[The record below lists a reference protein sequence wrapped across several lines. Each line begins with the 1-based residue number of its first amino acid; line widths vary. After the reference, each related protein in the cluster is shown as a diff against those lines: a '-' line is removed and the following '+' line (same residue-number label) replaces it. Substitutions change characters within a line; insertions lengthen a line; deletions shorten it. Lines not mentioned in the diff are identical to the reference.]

1 MFSKDERPPRR
12 APIQADGVSWPFLI
26 LVVLTLFAIWRFSG
40 SGPSSILNPNASARA
55 VTPRGDLAADEK
67 TTIEIFQKVA
77 PSVVHITA
85 VDQVTNPLV
94 ADPVEVPSGM
104 GSGLVWSDDGYIVT
118 NYHVIS
124 QAEGVV
130 VTLGDG
136 TVLKAKLVGKAPDQ
150 DLAVLKVD
158 APASQLVPIPI
169 GESSNL
175 MVGQKVFAIGNP
187 FGFDHS
193 LSTGTISGLGRS
205 IRTKTRRLITDVI
218 QTDAAIN
225 RGSSG
230 GPLLDSAGRL
240 IGVTT
245 AIYSPSGVS
254 AGLGFSVPVDMVNR
268 VVPEL
273 IQHGKIERPGL
284 GIRPVSDQLT
294 HRLGLEGIL
303 IKSDEDDSLKTRSG
317 IRPTYWDAQAN
328 QLVVGDL
335 IVAMDGE
342 PLRGSLDLID
352 ELSKR
357 KVGDVV
363 ELTLWRDGKEINQEI
378 ELQAIP

>member
-1 MFSKDERPPRR
+1 MLSKDERPPRR

-26 LVVLTLFAIWRFSG
+26 LVVLALFAIWRFSG
-40 SGPSSILNPNASARA
+40 TGASSILNPDASARA

-85 VDQVTNPLV
+85 VDQVTNPLA
-94 ADPVEVPSGM
+94 ADPVEVPSGI

-118 NYHVIS
+118 NFHVIS
-124 QAEGVV
+124 QAKGVV

-205 IRTKTRRLITDVI
+205 IRMKTRRLITDVI

-284 GIRPVSDQLT
+284 GIRPVLDQLT

-303 IKSDEDDSLKTRSG
+303 IEADEDGSMKTRSG
-317 IRPTYWDAQAN
+317 IRPTYWDDQAN

-335 IVAMDGE
+335 IIAMDGE

-363 ELTLWRDGKEINQEI
+363 ELTLWRDGKEVNQEI

>member
-1 MFSKDERPPRR
+1 MLSNDERPPRR

-26 LVVLTLFAIWRFSG
+26 LVVLALFAIWRFSDSG
-40 SGPSSILNPNASARA
+40 SSPILNPDASARA

-67 TTIEIFQKVA
+67 ATIEIFQKVA

-85 VDQVTNPLV
+85 VDQVTNPLAV
-94 ADPVEVPSGM
+94 DPVEVPSGI
-104 GSGLVWSDDGYIVT
+104 GSGIVWSDDGYIVT
-118 NYHVIS
+118 NHHVIS
-124 QAEGVV
+124 QAKGVM

-136 TVLKAKLVGKAPDQ
+136 TPLKAKLVGKAPDQ

-158 APASQLVPIPI
+158 APSNKLVPIAI

-193 LSTGTISGLGRS
+193 LSAGTISGLGRS
-205 IRTKTRRLITDVI
+205 IRSDSQRLITDVI

-245 AIYSPSGVS
+245 FIFSPTGVS

-273 IQHGKIERPGL
+273 IKYGKIERPGL
-284 GIRPVSDQLT
+284 GIRPIKDKLT
-294 HRLGLEGIL
+294 QYLGFKGIL
-303 IKSDEDDSLKTRSG
+303 IGVEDEGSLKTRSG
-317 IRPTYWDAQAN
+317 IRPTYWDARAN
-328 QLVVGDL
+328 HVVVGDL
-335 IVAMDGE
+335 IIAMDGK

-352 ELSKR
+352 ALSQR

-363 ELTLWRDGKEINQEI
+363 NVTLLRDGKEVDQEI
-378 ELQAIP
+378 VLQAIP